1 MRLLIIDDSRLDRK
15 TIKRLLVQAKGDTSV
30 AEATD
35 VESALGMVAV
45 EHFDC
50 ILIDYHLP
58 GSDGVAL
65 AGQIAASHGG
75 ITTPMVML
83 TAEPTPALAEQALDS
98 GLVDFMS
105 KRNLSAEH
113 LRQTLANAIIKHQ
126 ADKRRAAE
134 DKGDNASA
142 HRLLFEKDEI
152 VAQALALLTS
162 SKAIQHCLADDEDV
176 QIALDLLEK
185 ATTMQPVH

>member
-1 MRLLIIDDSRLDRK
+1 MRLLLIDDSRLDRK
-15 TIKRLLVQAKGDTSV
+15 TIKRLLAQAKGETSV
-30 AEATD
+30 AEAGD

-65 AGQIAASHGG
+65 AEQIAASHEG

-83 TAEPTPALAEQALDS
+83 TGEPSAALAEQALDS
-98 GLVDFMS
+98 GLSDFMS

-113 LRQTLANAIIKHQ
+113 LRQTLCNAIIKHQ
-126 ADKRRAAE
+126 ANKRRAA
-134 DKGDNASA
+134 DDNSNDAAQQLMS
-142 HRLLFEKDEI
+142 EKDEI
-152 VAQALALLTS
+152 VAQALALLS
-162 SKAIQHCLADDEDV
+162 SSEVIQQCLSDDEDV
-176 QIALDLLEK
+176 QLALDMLGK
-185 ATTMQPVH
+185 VASMRQVH

>member
-1 MRLLIIDDSRLDRK
+1 MRLLLIDDSRLDRK
-15 TIKRLLVQAKGDTSV
+15 VIKRLLAQAKGEASV
-30 AEATD
+30 AEASD

-83 TAEPTPALAEQALDS
+83 TAEPSPALAEQALDS
-98 GLVDFMS
+98 GLSDFMS
-105 KRNLSAEH
+105 KRNLSAGH
-113 LRQTLANAIIKHQ
+113 LRQTLCNAIIKHQ
-126 ADKRRAAE
+126 AGKRRAA
-134 DKGDNASA
+134 DDDGNDVAA
-142 HRLLFEKDEI
+142 HRLMSEKDELI
-152 VAQALALLTS
+152 THALALLSS
-162 SKAIQHCLADDEDV
+162 SKNIQHCLPDDEDV
-176 QIALDLLEK
+176 RTALALLRK
-185 ATTMQPVH
+185 AAAVQEVH

>member
-1 MRLLIIDDSRLDRK
+1 MRLLLIDDSRLDRR
-15 TIKRLLVQAKGDTSV
+15 TIKRLLAQAKGETSV
-30 AEATD
+30 AEAGD

-65 AGQIAASHGG
+65 AEQIAASHEG

-83 TAEPTPALAEQALDS
+83 TGEPSSALAEQALDS
-98 GLVDFMS
+98 GLADFMS

-113 LRQTLANAIIKHQ
+113 LRQTLSNAIIKHQ
-126 ADKRRAAE
+126 ANKRRAADD
-134 DKGDNASA
+134 DKDDAAQQLIS
-142 HRLLFEKDEI
+142 EKDGL
-152 VAQALALLTS
+152 VAQALALLS
-162 SKAIQHCLADDEDV
+162 SSEAIQQCLADDEDV
-176 QIALDLLEK
+176 QIALDMLRK
-185 ATTMQPVH
+185 AASMRQVH

>member
-1 MRLLIIDDSRLDRK
+1 MRLLLIDDSRLDRK
-15 TIKRLLVQAKGDTSV
+15 TIKRLLAQAKGEASV
-30 AEATD
+30 AEAAD

-75 ITTPMVML
+75 VTTPMVML
-83 TAEPTPALAEQALDS
+83 TAEPTPALAEEALDS
-98 GLVDFMS
+98 GLSDFMS

-113 LRQTLANAIIKHQ
+113 LRQTLSNAIIKHQ
-126 ADKRRAAE
+126 SGKRRAGK
-134 DKGDNASA
+134 DDDNAASDQ
-142 HRLLFEKDEI
+142 LMSKKDGLI
-152 VAQALALLTS
+152 AQALALLS
-162 SKAIQHCLADDEDV
+162 SSASIQQCLLEDEDV
-176 QIALDLLEK
+176 KMALDMLHQ
-185 ATTMQPVH
+185 ATAIQLVH

>member
-15 TIKRLLVQAKGDTSV
+15 TIKRLLAQTKGDYSV
-30 AEATD
+30 AEAAD

-75 ITTPMVML
+75 VTTPMVML
-83 TAEPTPALAEQALDS
+83 TAEPSPALAEQALDS
-98 GLVDFMS
+98 GLIDFVS
-105 KRNLSAEH
+105 KRNLSADH
-113 LRQTLANAIIKHQ
+113 LRQTLSNALIKQ
-126 ADKRRAAE
+126 QSGKRHAEEDRGSAAS
-134 DKGDNASA
+134 DRLAS
-142 HRLLFEKDEI
+142 EKDEMI
-152 VAQALALLTS
+152 AQALTLLS
-162 SKAIQHCLADDEDV
+162 SSASLRQCLEQDEDI
-176 QIALDLLEK
+176 QIALDMLQQAMTL
-185 ATTMQPVH
+185 QPAS